1 VAWQLLIYSLA
12 IGMAGLAQVVG
23 SSFKAAGP
31 CSEAISH
38 KSSAAQ

>member
-23 SSFKAAGP
+23 SSFK
-31 CSEAISH
+31 
-38 KSSAAQ
+38 SSAAQ